1 MVQKK
6 YQRYFLT
13 NECKGSFI
21 YSQLKISLKYPDLH
35 PQCYISKRS
44 KNIHMV
50 LKRSPLSVT
59 NNQDIVSDIYEHFNS
74 NHWKFNARFV
84 YPTLIN
90 TTTRNRIR

>member
-1 MVQKK
+1 
-6 YQRYFLT
+6 
-13 NECKGSFI
+13 
-21 YSQLKISLKYPDLH
+21 
-35 PQCYISKRS
+35 
-44 KNIHMV
+44 MV